1 MKEHLTISSAPLEH
15 PGMNFALLR
24 QEGIQHIER
33 LAGNIWTDYNS
44 HDPGITLLE
53 HLCYAITDLSYR
65 LGFEIEDLLTYQKTE
80 DTPPKQFYTAREI
93 LTTNPLT
100 INDYRKLLIDLD
112 GVKNAW
118 LEPFSSDDE
127 QININGLYKVTI
139 EKEPKTDDEVELKS
153 QVRTKLNQY
162 RNLCEDFQQIEILP
176 REEIYISTEIEIKEG
191 FDHNQLMAQLYCT
204 LDNFI
209 SPSIQFSSLTDLIA
223 QGQPIETIF
232 NSPLLD
238 KGFIDDEQLQRLE
251 RKTALYTSDLI
262 RIILEIEGIKNIKE
276 LRISK
281 QSSEEENWEDWVLA
295 LDPNKIPKLE
305 PIESLLDSNKIYL
318 YQGQA
323 KLSHDQE
330 QVTKNLESLQN
341 KANPTPPTSAAKD
354 IFIPSGEYR
363 ELSDY
368 VSIQS
373 DLPENYGVGEVGL
386 PQSASSRRKAQ
397 AKQLKAYLMIFDQI
411 LANYL
416 AQLDYAK
423 NLLELSGNQTEP
435 SYASQLLTDIEAAAA
450 LKLREILAE
459 SYNQEKLAEL
469 TETEETQLARRNRFL
484 NYLIAQFGEKF
495 TDASLLYGDSD
506 PREELIAAKQA
517 FLANY
522 LQISRDRGKAFNYT
536 ISADAKNPENSSSN
550 ISGLKQRISA
560 LLDLPVK
567 EFELIEHILLRPHNL
582 DNLGN
587 NQNSDPYSCQ
597 ISCVFLDKEKQPD
610 NFKQLVANTL
620 LAETPAHITPYLHW
634 LNQGEMTS
642 FQEKYEI
649 WLTALKT
656 DPSSS
661 ETLNAAQA
669 LMGLLAIGELK
680 LS

>member
-1 MKEHLTISSAPLEH
+1 MKEHLTISNAPLEH

-80 DTPPKQFYTAREI
+80 DTSPKQFYTAREI

-118 LEPFSSDDE
+118 LEPFSPDDE

-139 EKEPKTDDEVELKS
+139 EKESETDDEVELKS

-191 FDHNQLMAQLYCT
+191 FDHNQLMAQLYYT

-262 RIILEIEGIKNIKE
+262 RIILDIEGIKNIKE

-281 QSSEEENWEDWVLA
+281 QGSEEEDWVLA

-323 KLSHDQE
+323 KLSHNQK
-330 QVTKNLESLQN
+330 QVTKNLDSLQN
-341 KANPTPPTSAAKD
+341 KANPISPTSAAKD

-450 LKLREILAE
+450 LKLNEILAD

-495 TDASLLYGDSD
+495 TDASLLYGDSA
-506 PREELIAAKQA
+506 PRGDLIAAKQA

-522 LQISRDRGKAFNYT
+522 LQISRDRGKAINYT
-536 ISADAKNPENSSSN
+536 ISADSNNPDN
-550 ISGLKQRISA
+550 IYGLKQRISA

-582 DNLGN
+582 DNLEN
-587 NQNSDPYSCQ
+587 NQDYDPYSCQ

-642 FQEKYEI
+642 FQEKYQT
-649 WLTALKT
+649 WLTALKSA
-656 DPSSS
+656 PSDNV
-661 ETLNAAQA
+661 TQAAQT
-669 LMGLLAIGELK
+669 LITQLDFLT
-680 LS
+680 

>member
-118 LEPFSSDDE
+118 LEPFSPDDE
-127 QININGLYKVTI
+127 QMNINGLYKVTI
-139 EKEPKTDDEVELKS
+139 EKEPKIDDEVELKS
-153 QVRTKLNQY
+153 QVRAKLNQY

-176 REEIYISTEIEIKEG
+176 REEIYISTDIEIKEG
-191 FDHNQLMAQLYCT
+191 FDRNQLMAQLYNT

-238 KGFIDDEQLQRLE
+238 HGFIDDEQLQRLE

-281 QSSEEENWEDWVLA
+281 QGSEEENWEDWVLA

-305 PIESLLDSNKIYL
+305 PIESLLGSNKIYL

-330 QVTKNLESLQN
+330 QVTNNLESLQN
-341 KANPTPPTSAAKD
+341 KANPISPTSAAKD

-450 LKLREILAE
+450 LKLNEILAD

-506 PREELIAAKQA
+506 PREELIAAKQT

-536 ISADAKNPENSSSN
+536 ISADAKNPENSSN

-560 LLDLPVK
+560 LLDLPAE
-567 EFELIEHILLRPHNL
+567 EFELIEHILLRPQNL
-582 DNLGN
+582 DNLKN

-597 ISCVFLDKEKQPD
+597 ISCVFLDKEEQPD